1 MIALYIL
8 NGPRPTSCNPAL
20 ASPLAVCITAVRT
33 FLCYVGGSTCSMY
46 KMTCQPSCLPPPC
59 RRQPGNGARLQPC
72 ATAPAAAT
80 DSRSRSQA
88 PRAKRGGCRYTL
100 VVAHC
105 GERERERIHLLCGL
119 TTCTEG
125 TWGYCSHTG
134 LIDRLQTPTTNSPIS
149 SRHITT
155 TYSRPTAH
163 LLQGC
168 LAVLV
173 DHWVVGFALLHDP
186 HIQTP
191 TAHLRRSQGQQFVMT
206 APNGTKVSEDRAS
219 E

>member
-46 KMTCQPSCLPPPC
+46 EMTCQPSCLPPPC
-59 RRQPGNGARLQPC
+59 RQQPGNGARLQPC

-105 GERERERIHLLCGL
+105 GERERIYLLCGL

-125 TWGYCSHTG
+125 TWGYWANRPTPNTNNQLASLVPSHHHH
-134 LIDRLQTPTTNSPIS
+134 LFPTNSPS
-149 SRHITT
+149 ATGVPSR
-155 TYSRPTAH
+155 S
-163 LLQGC
+163 C
-168 LAVLV
+168 
-173 DHWVVGFALLHDP
+173 
-186 HIQTP
+186 
-191 TAHLRRSQGQQFVMT
+191 
-206 APNGTKVSEDRAS
+206 
-219 E
+219 